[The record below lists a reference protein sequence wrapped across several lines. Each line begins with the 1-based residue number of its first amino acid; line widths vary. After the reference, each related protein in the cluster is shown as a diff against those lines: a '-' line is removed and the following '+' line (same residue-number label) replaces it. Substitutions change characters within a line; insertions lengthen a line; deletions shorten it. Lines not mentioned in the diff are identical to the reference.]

1 MACRQLQVKDDSDV
15 RESAREQ
22 VVSERDQI
30 GTVLADSGLV
40 SAGDLTRAR
49 ARQAETG
56 ESLTQVL
63 IDAGMVREID
73 LVKAI
78 AAHTGVEFVSMN
90 DVTVDPGAAALIPE
104 SLARRYGV
112 IPIKFEQDAL
122 VVAMADPANV
132 LVVDDVRAITGL
144 RIIPKIATR
153 ADIEEAIRRQGR
165 YDDSVADLADLVG
178 VGAFEEDLSKVE
190 AAVEE
195 APIVKLVNTLISRA
209 VNERASDLHVEPGER
224 DLRVRF
230 RIDGVLHEIMST
242 PRSVSGAVVS
252 RLKIMADLDI
262 AERRVPQDGRVSLRV
277 SGRPIDLRVATLP
290 TIYGEKVVLR
300 ILDKDDA
307 ILDLAQLG
315 FLPHAL
321 DRFAQSYT
329 KPYGAILVTGP
340 TGSGK
345 TTTLYSALNVLNSPE
360 KNIITVED
368 PVEYRLNGVTQ
379 VQVNRK
385 AGLQFATALKA
396 ILRSDPDIVLVGEVR
411 DAETAKT
418 AVEAALTGHL
428 VLTTL
433 HTNDAASAF
442 GRLVDMGVEPYL
454 VSSSL
459 DSVLAQR
466 LARHVCDRCKEP
478 RTAPREV
485 VQQMGFDPE
494 EGPVTIY
501 RAVGCKACS
510 ETGYRGRLSVNE
522 VLLVSEEIQRLV
534 VDHRPSDE
542 IKRMAVEQGMR
553 TLRQD
558 GMEKVKLGLTT
569 LEEIL
574 RVVV

>member
-1 MACRQLQVKDDSDV
+1 M
-15 RESAREQ
+15 
-22 VVSERDQI
+22 SERDHI
-30 GTVLADSGLV
+30 GTVLMESGLI
-40 SAGDLTRAR
+40 STSDMAHAR

-56 ESLTQVL
+56 ETLTRVL
-63 IDAGMVREID
+63 VEQGMVGEQD
-73 LVKAI
+73 LVQAI
-78 AAHTGVEFVSMN
+78 ASHSGIEVINLNE
-90 DVTVDPGAAALIPE
+90 VTIDPGAAALIPE

-112 IPIKFEQDAL
+112 IPVKFDQDAL

-132 LVVDDVRAITGL
+132 LVMDDIRAITGL
-144 RIIPKIATR
+144 RIIPKIAAR
-153 ADIEEAIRRQGR
+153 SDIDDAIRRQGR

-178 VGAFEEDLSKVE
+178 GEVEEDLSRVE
-190 AAVEE
+190 AAIEE

-277 SGRPIDLRVATLP
+277 SGRQIDLRVATLP
-290 TIYGEKVVLR
+290 SIYGETVVLR
-300 ILDKDDA
+300 ILDKEDA
-307 ILDLAQLG
+307 VLDLAQLG
-315 FLPHAL
+315 FLPYAL
-321 DRFAQSYT
+321 ARFEQSYT

-345 TTTLYSALNVLNSPE
+345 TTTLYSALNVLNSPD

-385 AGLQFATALKA
+385 AGLQFATVLKA

-411 DAETAKT
+411 DSETAKI
-418 AVEAALTGHL
+418 AIEAALTGHL
-428 VLTTL
+428 VLSTL
-433 HTNDAASAF
+433 HTNDSSSAF

-454 VSSSL
+454 VSSAL

-466 LARHVCDRCKEP
+466 LARHICDRCKEA
-478 RTAPREV
+478 RTASPEV
-485 VQQMGFDPE
+485 IQQMGFDPD
-494 EGPVTIY
+494 EGAMTIY

-510 ETGYRGRLSVNE
+510 GTGYRGRIAVNE
-522 VLLVSEEIQRLV
+522 TLLVSEDIQRMV
-534 VDHRPSDE
+534 VEHRPSDE
-542 IKRMAVEQGMR
+542 IKRIAVEQGMK

-558 GMEKVKLGLTT
+558 GMEKVRLGLTT